1 MVLISLNR
9 NPTCFGHSQ
18 PGIIYFH
25 PWLQNSVDLLNWV
38 PDRWFQ
44 CFQDSIS
51 NHFAHIAKLAL
62 KKGKELFCC
71 INIPSEL
78 LAVKGMEK
86 GRKSRDWHLKTMW
99 LEFWIHI
106 QKCLWHTDDSQIT
119 SQPAFDFDG
128 KFPWHTKC
136 NSKNTGIQLSWF
148 TSHSDAEPN
157 TRKGYGV
164 GWFPVTYILLIS
176 ITTECYM
183 NTVPVKWCDCLL
195 MKGLKHLHLFSR
207 SHELITFSMPN
218 LHFLLQLQLA
228 DFFI

>member
-25 PWLQNSVDLLNWV
+25 LWLQNSVDLLNWV

-86 GRKSRDWHLKTMW
+86 GRKSREWCLKTMW

-119 SQPAFDFDG
+119 SQPTFDFDG
-128 KFPWHTKC
+128 KFPWYTKC
-136 NSKNTGIQLSWF
+136 NSKNTGIRLSWF

-164 GWFPVTYILLIS
+164 GWLTDSLPLTSCWSVSPLSVIWTPYLWSGVTV
-176 ITTECYM
+176 C
-183 NTVPVKWCDCLL
+183 
-195 MKGLKHLHLFSR
+195 
-207 SHELITFSMPN
+207 
-218 LHFLLQLQLA
+218 
-228 DFFI
+228 